1 MDSCEVIERRS
12 APAVKRRLEKR
23 EESIFLV
30 VESVVA
36 ASLRL
41 PVATLHAHTR
51 CPAPVAFARQVAMY
65 IAHVWRKHS
74 LSDVGRHFG
83 RDRTTVS
90 HACEVIE
97 DRREDPD
104 VDRLLTSMEA
114 TVDVWL
120 DFQGWLGSAQ

>member
-1 MDSCEVIERRS
+1 MDSFHTIERRRLS
-12 APAVKRRLEKR
+12 ARKQHPQKRK
-23 EESIFLV
+23 ESIFLV

-65 IAHVWRKHS
+65 IAHVWLKQS

-97 DRREDPD
+97 DRREDPNI
-104 VDRLLTSMEA
+104 DRLLTSMEA
-114 TVDVWL
+114 TIDVWL
-120 DFQGWLGSAQ
+120 EYQGWLGSAQ